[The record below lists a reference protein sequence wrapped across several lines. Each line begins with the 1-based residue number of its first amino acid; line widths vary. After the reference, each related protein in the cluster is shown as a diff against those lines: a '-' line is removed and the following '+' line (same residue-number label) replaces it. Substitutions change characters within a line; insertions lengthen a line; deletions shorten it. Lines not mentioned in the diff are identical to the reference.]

1 MHELVFD
8 TSALISLEVANLMR
22 KTSETFCVFIPKKVE
37 EELKEVAKYGDIH
50 GNAANRILKMERIEI
65 REVRDITKHLIF
77 VDEGEAEALELAKEI
92 EADYLICDDYE
103 SFWYLSENFEKT
115 VFSVFVVRCLCE
127 KGIISMEDGW
137 SFIEMIRERRT
148 WGDNIIYRTAK
159 TLWGGEEHSIVG
171 DWK

>member
-1 MHELVFD
+1 MHKLVFD
-8 TSALISLEVANLMR
+8 TSALISLEVANLMN
-22 KTSETFCVFIPKKVE
+22 KAFEIFYVFIPRKVH
-37 EELKEVAKYGDIH
+37 EELKEVAKYEDVH
-50 GNAANRILKMERIEI
+50 GKAANRILKMERIEI
-65 REVRDITKHLIF
+65 REVREINKHLIY

-127 KGIISMEDGW
+127 EGIIGIEKGW
-137 SFIEMIRERRT
+137 DFIEMIREKRT

-159 TLWGGEEHSIVG
+159 KLWGREEIS
-171 DWK
+171 D